1 MKRGRDTHG
10 PYKINCKTQGVVR
23 PFQIFAF
30 AISSALIFAA
40 LELTYSRGFLANC
53 GRCKIV
59 LVQVP
64 RIVASVCALSVSAAY
79 QNTVMCV
86 VSTTGQF
93 EERLLVS
100 FP

>member
-1 MKRGRDTHG
+1 MKKGRDPHG

-23 PFQIFAF
+23 PFQMFAV
-30 AISSALIFAA
+30 AISSILIFAA
-40 LELTYSRGFLANC
+40 FELRYSRGYVANC

-64 RIVASVCALSVSAAY
+64 RIVAFVCAPSVSAAY
-79 QNTVMCV
+79 QNIFMCV

-93 EERLLVS
+93 EERLQVS

>member
-1 MKRGRDTHG
+1 MKRGRDPHG

-23 PFQIFAF
+23 PFQMFAF
-30 AISSALIFAA
+30 AISFIPIFAA
-40 LELTYSRGFLANC
+40 FELRYSRGYVANC

-64 RIVASVCALSVSAAY
+64 RIVAFICAPSVSAAY
-79 QNTVMCV
+79 QNIFMCV

-93 EERLLVS
+93 EERLQVR

>member
-10 PYKINCKTQGVVR
+10 PYKINCKPQGVAR
-23 PFQIFAF
+23 PFQIFSF
-30 AISSALIFAA
+30 AVSSNLIFAA
-40 LELTYSRGFLANC
+40 FELRYSRGYLANC

-64 RIVASVCALSVSAAY
+64 PIVASVCALSVSAAY
-79 QNTVMCV
+79 QNTFMCV
-86 VSTTGQF
+86 VSTTEQF
-93 EERLLVS
+93 EERLQVS